1 MESRRNTWIWLG
13 PLFVIVGA
21 GLWGTETYF
30 RVNLNT
36 RFDSEVLVF
45 HEHLFCIAFTLPLAL
60 TGLRNVRGVPRSS
73 WIYLLLS
80 GVVGSAIGT
89 TFFTMSLR
97 ELNPSAANVLLNFQP
112 IVSIVFATALLGERL
127 GERFFLWA
135 AAALACGFVIASKDF
150 SLTEWRW
157 NIGLLYIT
165 ITALAWGF
173 STVAGRGAMLHLP
186 LRVATLG
193 RFVIGAV
200 TLLVSLVL
208 HGKFRPETLHWGELG
223 TLFVLKNYVW
233 LSLVAGVI
241 PLFFYFK
248 GLSKTSA
255 SVGGFC
261 ELTQTFSA
269 LLLTWGIMHHPLS
282 VRQVLAGIGLLV
294 AVYQINLNFARANP
308 GTPDGSKAGGVP
320 ATV

>member
-1 MESRRNTWIWLG
+1 LG
-13 PLFVIVGA
+13 PLCVIIGA
-21 GLWGTETYF
+21 GLWGTETFF

-45 HEHLFCIAFTLPLAL
+45 HEHLFCIAFTLPLAIS
-60 TGLRNVRGVPRSS
+60 GLRGIRGVPRSS

-80 GVVGSAIGT
+80 GIVGSALGT

-97 ELNPSAANVLLNFQP
+97 ALNPSVANVLLNFQP
-112 IVSIVFATALLGERL
+112 IVSVLFATLLLNERL
-127 GERFFLWA
+127 GQRFFLWA
-135 AAALACGFVIASKDF
+135 AAALGCGLIIASQDF
-150 SLTEWRW
+150 SLTAWRW
-157 NIGLLYIT
+157 NAGLLYIT

-200 TLLVSLVL
+200 TLLVSLAL
-208 HGKFRPETLHWGELG
+208 KGKLSGDVMRWGELG
-223 TLFVLKNYVW
+223 TFFVVKNYVW

-248 GLSKTSA
+248 GLSRTSA

-282 VRQVLAGIGLLV
+282 LRQVLAGVGLLV
-294 AVYQINLNFARANP
+294 AVFRINVNFARANETLYANANHAAEP
-308 GTPDGSKAGGVP
+308 TARGA
-320 ATV
+320 A